1 MLLPLNR
8 NHFQS
13 DRHVCKTRI
22 TMHRV
27 TVKEI
32 TQNQQKRKRE
42 GIKMIRWQKQTLKAA
57 AMEASRHETELR
69 RTESK

>member
-1 MLLPLNR
+1 
-8 NHFQS
+8 
-13 DRHVCKTRI
+13 
-22 TMHRV
+22 MHRV

-69 RTESK
+69 RTGSK